1 MKNMNEMIR
10 QAQIMQ
16 RKMSEKQEQLK
27 SMTVEASS
35 GGGMVTVTVTGGQ
48 ELVGVSIE
56 PSVVE
61 AGDVE
66 MLQDLVLTAA
76 NEALKKSK
84 ELMEKELSA
93 VTGGL
98 NIPGMF

>member
-1 MKNMNEMIR
+1 MRNMNEMIR
-10 QAQIMQ
+10 QAQVMQ
-16 RKMSEKQEQLK
+16 RKMSQKQDELK
-27 SMTVEASS
+27 SMIVEASS
-35 GGGMVTVTVTGGQ
+35 GGGMVTVKVTGGQ
-48 ELVGVSIE
+48 EMAEVIIE

-66 MLQDLVLTAA
+66 MIQDLVLTAA

-84 ELMEKELSA
+84 ELMEKELAS

>member
-1 MKNMNEMIR
+1 MRNMNEMIR
-10 QAQIMQ
+10 QAQVMQ
-16 RKMSEKQEQLK
+16 RKMSQKQDELK

-35 GGGMVTVTVTGGQ
+35 GGGMVTVRVTGGQ
-48 ELVGVSIE
+48 EVVAVVIE
-56 PSVVE
+56 PGVVE
-61 AGDVE
+61 SGDVE

-84 ELMEKELSA
+84 ELMEKELSS

>member
-1 MKNMNEMIR
+1 MKGMNDMIR

-16 RKMSEKQEQLK
+16 RKMSEAQDSLK
-27 SMTVEASS
+27 SKVVEASS
-35 GGGMVTVTVTGGQ
+35 GGGMVTIKATGAQ
-48 ELVGVSIE
+48 EISEVIIE
-56 PSVVE
+56 KSVME

-76 NEALKKSK
+76 NEAIKKSK
-84 ELMEKELSA
+84 DMMENEMKGI
-93 VTGGL
+93 TGGL

>member
-1 MKNMNEMIR
+1 MKGMNDMIR

-27 SMTVEASS
+27 TMIVEASS
-35 GGGMVTVTVTGGQ
+35 GGGMVTVKATGGQ
-48 ELVGVSIE
+48 EIAEVIIE
-56 PSVVE
+56 QSVME

-84 ELMEKELSA
+84 EMMEKELSA
-93 VTGGL
+93 ITGGL

>member
-1 MKNMNEMIR
+1 MKGMNEMLR

-16 RKMSEKQEQLK
+16 RKMTDAQDALK
-27 SMTVEASS
+27 TKEVEASS
-35 GGGMVTVTVTGGQ
+35 GGGMVTVKVTGAQ
-48 ELVGVSIE
+48 EVTEVRIE
-56 PSVVE
+56 PSVME

-66 MLQDLVLTAA
+66 MLQDLVMTAA

-84 ELMEKELSA
+84 EMMEEAMKG

-98 NIPGMF
+98 SIPGMF

>member
-1 MKNMNEMIR
+1 MKGMNDMIR

-16 RKMSEKQEQLK
+16 RKMGEAQESLK
-27 SMTVEASS
+27 SKVVEASS
-35 GGGMVTVTVTGGQ
+35 GGGMVTIKVTGAQ
-48 ELVGVSIE
+48 EFSEVIIE
-56 PSVVE
+56 KSVME

-76 NEALKKSK
+76 NEAIKKSK
-84 ELMEKELSA
+84 DMMENEMKGI
-93 VTGGL
+93 TGGL

>member
-1 MKNMNEMIR
+1 MKGMNEMLR

-16 RKMSEKQEQLK
+16 RKMTEAQDALK
-27 SMTVEASS
+27 TKEVEASS
-35 GGGMVTVTVTGGQ
+35 GGGMVTVKVTGAQ
-48 ELVGVSIE
+48 EVTEVRIE
-56 PSVVE
+56 PSVME

-66 MLQDLVLTAA
+66 MLQDLVMTAA

-84 ELMEKELSA
+84 EMMEEAMKG

-98 NIPGMF
+98 SIPGMF

>member
-48 ELVGVSIE
+48 EVVGVVIE

-84 ELMEKELSA
+84 ELTEKELSA

>member
-48 ELVGVSIE
+48 EVVGVTIE

>member
-1 MKNMNEMIR
+1 MRNMNEMIR

-27 SMTVEASS
+27 SMTVEAAS
-35 GGGMVTVTVTGGQ
+35 GGGMVKVTVTGGQ

>member
-48 ELVGVSIE
+48 EVVGVAIE

>member
-1 MKNMNEMIR
+1 MKGMNEMLR

-16 RKMSEKQEQLK
+16 RKMTEAQDALK
-27 SMTVEASS
+27 TEEVEASS
-35 GGGMVTVTVTGGQ
+35 GGGMVTVKVTGAQ
-48 ELVGVSIE
+48 EVTEVRIE
-56 PSVVE
+56 PSVME

-66 MLQDLVLTAA
+66 MLQDLVMTAA

-84 ELMEKELSA
+84 DMTEEAMKG

-98 NIPGMF
+98 SIPGMF